1 MNPSKLGSSWDDPG
15 WKRRKGLEEKD
26 GDQKRRKRDG
36 RGRRSWKKRLEEV
49 NGGWGKTKG

>member
-1 MNPSKLGSSWDDPG
+1 MSPSKLGSSWDDPG

-49 NGGWGKTKG
+49 NGGWGKRKG